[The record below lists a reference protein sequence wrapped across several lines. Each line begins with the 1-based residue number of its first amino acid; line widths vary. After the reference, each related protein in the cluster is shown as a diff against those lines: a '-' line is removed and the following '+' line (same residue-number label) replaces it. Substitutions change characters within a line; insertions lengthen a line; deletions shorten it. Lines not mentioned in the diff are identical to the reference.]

1 MATSV
6 GVNARTIPHPISKDL
21 WWLPLASSRR
31 ARPLWYSGPW
41 PASRPCPA
49 RPGPLWYPR
58 TRPTSWCQPPLPSLT
73 RWGTQGLGC
82 WCQPPLPGPLWYP
95 GPGCWC
101 QPFLPGVAHTGLLL
115 LLLLS
120 AAAPSVLRRDAEAE
134 GRARGVV
141 LPGGVPRG
149 ELEVEEASCLS
160 ILQSSL
166 TGGFVHPQ
174 APRPRRRKGRENR
187 RRRSELTVQETHSA
201 GADWTVYIS
210 IAVLFSCPHLRTL
223 FRSTSKPQRFKAHQ
237 WPPSW
242 LSIVTTGF

>member
-1 MATSV
+1 MVLRALTSQ
-6 GVNARTIPHPISKDL
+6 PS
-21 WWLPLASSRR
+21 LPS
-31 ARPLWYSGPW
+31 
-41 PASRPCPA
+41 PA
-49 RPGPLWYPR
+49 RPAVVPKDQTNLLVSATLAQSNPLRYSRPRLLVSATLARPMWYPR
-58 TRPTSWCQPPLPSLT
+58 
-73 RWGTQGLGC
+73 
-82 WCQPPLPGPLWYP
+82 
-95 GPGCWC
+95 PGCWC

-210 IAVLFSCPHLRTL
+210 ITVLFSCPHLRTL